1 MTFDAAS
8 SIADVT
14 ETPSGSKQDFEA
26 MGYHADNSSG
36 EAASSGTLAC
46 VGGENAQTT
55 HPYAAFSLVLLI
67 KVVQDSQNHVR
78 GDYWPPCPDVFC
90 FCTTA

>member
-8 SIADVT
+8 SSADVI

-36 EAASSGTLAC
+36 EAGSSGTLAC

-55 HPYAAFSLVLLI
+55 HPYAALFFLLLPS
-67 KVVQDSQNHVR
+67 KK
-78 GDYWPPCPDVFC
+78 P
-90 FCTTA
+90 